1 MRDGDNILGRGV
13 HNISLNIVVD
23 EGAATGQIIPLKRR
37 RNYLYLSWVTMNKR
51 LVSRFFDFT
60 QR

>member
-23 EGAATGQIIPLKRR
+23 EGAATGQMIP
-37 RNYLYLSWVTMNKR
+37 S
-51 LVSRFFDFT
+51 
-60 QR
+60 